1 MKVNE
6 AMTAPVKCCTA
17 NSSLEEVARM
27 MWDADCGAIPIVGH
41 DNRPIGIITDRDIA
55 MCAMH
60 RHEPLWQI
68 CASQVIEGRND
79 LVCCNHGDSI
89 EDCVEMMQQAEV
101 RRILVTD
108 DQGALCGIV
117 SLGDAVAFTEHDT
130 DDDDDMAAVE
140 SEQLIGMLRRVS
152 GHHRSGDNALMQ
164 VQ

>member
-6 AMTAPVKCCTA
+6 AMTAPVKCCTP

-27 MWDADCGAIPIVGH
+27 MWDADCGAIPIVAD

-60 RHEPLWQI
+60 RHEPLWDI
-68 CASQVIEGRND
+68 RASQVIEGRND
-79 LVCCNHGDSI
+79 LVCCNQGDSI
-89 EDCVEMMQQAEV
+89 EDCVQKMQQAEV

-108 DQGALCGIV
+108 DEGVLCGIV
-117 SLGDAVAFTEHDT
+117 SLGDAVAFTEQDT
-130 DDDDDMAAVE
+130 DDDDIPAVE
-140 SEQLIGMLRRVS
+140 SEQLLGMLRRVS
-152 GHHRSGDNALMQ
+152 GHHRSGDNPPMQ